1 MHAARLRALSAVLL
15 LAALA
20 ACSKREAAP
29 SSAAQPA
36 ASAARAAAPRV
47 EGAWLR
53 PIVAGQSGGGG
64 YLTITSATGDR
75 LLGGS
80 TPVAERLELHSMAMD
95 DGVMRMREVPAIDL
109 PAGEAVKLAP
119 GGLHLMLI
127 NPRQAVNAGD
137 TVPLTL
143 RLEKAG
149 EVTVKAQVSVAA
161 P

>member
-1 MHAARLRALSAVLL
+1 MTFSPRLRAALGAAL
-15 LAALA
+15 LALLA
-20 ACSKREAAP
+20 ACSKPAP
-29 SSAAQPA
+29 T
-36 ASAARAAAPRV
+36 APKV
-47 EGAWLR
+47 EGAWVR

-64 YLTITSATGDR
+64 YLTVTSPSGDR

-80 TPVAERLELHSMAMD
+80 TPAAERLELHSMAMD

-109 PAGEAVKLAP
+109 PAGETVNLAP

-127 NPRQAVNAGD
+127 HPKQALNAGD

-143 RLEKAG
+143 RFEKAG
-149 EVTVKAQVSVAA
+149 EVTVQAKVSAAA